1 MVVLTKKD
9 MRIKRIFMSRRP
21 TNHVPLGGVFRE
33 VPGGFKQGEQ
43 RWLNIRTVMK
53 PESQEG
59 QTEEITQAQQVFFD
73 RVGVPLKGTKLI
85 AWYIGKSP
93 ATIVR
98 WRKRFRGS
106 EEILLCFPAML
117 IPTGRGQGFQLW
129 SHTALIKDWM
139 NRWSAIDA
147 ARLRERGRWRRVRKV
162 TRLGETRKPPA
173 PPFKGESAPSLHEKP
188 AKQENPRL
196 TNEEL
201 ANLGPV
207 EQAWVINHELTPAQ
221 REELGVKLAEN
232 RIPEGCTCGTGT
244 PCSVCQG

>member
-1 MVVLTKKD
+1 
-9 MRIKRIFMSRRP
+9 MSRRP

-106 EEILLCFPAML
+106 EDYWLCFPAML
-117 IPTGRGQGFQLW
+117 VPTGRGQGFQLW

-139 NRWSAIDA
+139 NRWCQIDQA
-147 ARLRERGRWRRVRKV
+147 KLRKSGRWRRVRKV
-162 TRLGETRKPPA
+162 TPLGEIRKPPA
-173 PPFKGESAPSLHEKP
+173 SPFEGEKVPSLHEEPSKLPPVNQEP
-188 AKQENPRL
+188 AS
-196 TNEEL
+196 
-201 ANLGPV
+201 A
-207 EQAWVINHELTPAQ
+207 TPAIPEPAPVQ
-221 REELGVKLAEN
+221 RKALGVKRIEN
-232 RIPEGCTCGTGT
+232 VIPEGCTCGNPTITCTAHGE
-244 PCSVCQG
+244 PL